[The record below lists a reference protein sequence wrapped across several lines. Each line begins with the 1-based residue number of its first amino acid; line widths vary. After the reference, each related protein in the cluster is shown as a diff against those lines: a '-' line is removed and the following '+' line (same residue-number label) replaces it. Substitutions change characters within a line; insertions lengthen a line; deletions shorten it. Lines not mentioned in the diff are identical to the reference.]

1 MGYEVRRINPTQCTF
16 TYNLGNH
23 DCYELRKGKC
33 SLYLSDEEARKIRK
47 EEGNAYGDGN
57 VMSCRN
63 LAKSLLEANYYE
75 NVTIQEGEDAIKMH
89 TRDCGHYVFT
99 EGQHRT
105 CIAKHLNLQSMYAYV
120 EFHESEEEL
129 ICRACSN
136 KIEPENKSIINLI
149 LSKLNLKRQNTH
161 KRFRDFIDD
170 ERMNFNKTSSFIEEK
185 VRFEKTGV
193 RNF

>member
-1 MGYEVRRINPTQCTF
+1 MGYEVRRINPTQYTF

-33 SLYLSDEEARKIRK
+33 SLYLSEEEAREISK

-89 TRDCGHYVFT
+89 TRDCNHYVFT

-105 CIAKHLNLQSMYAYV
+105 CIAKHLNLQSMYAHI
-120 EFHESEEEL
+120 EIHESEEE
-129 ICRACSN
+129 ITCRACSN
-136 KIEPENKSIINLI
+136 KIEPENNSIINLI
-149 LSKLNLKRQNTH
+149 LSKLNLKRKNSH

-170 ERMNFNKTSSFIEEK
+170 ERMNFNKTSSFIEEN
-185 VRFEKTGV
+185 VGFEKTGV
-193 RNF
+193 ENF

>member
-33 SLYLSDEEARKIRK
+33 SLYLGEEEAREISK

-75 NVTIQEGEDAIKMH
+75 NVIIQEGEDAIKMH

-129 ICRACSN
+129 ICRACYD
-136 KIEPENKSIINLI
+136 KIEKEVENKSIINQI
-149 LSKLNLKRQNTH
+149 LSRLNLNRKNSH
-161 KRFRDFIDD
+161 KGFRDFIDD
-170 ERMNFNKTSSFIEEK
+170 EHMNFSEESSFIKENMK
-185 VRFEKTGV
+185 KQVL
-193 RNF
+193 